1 MTGRLPIR
9 FGLAASKSGGQG
21 VFSCTA
27 KTGLPED
34 EVTLADLL
42 KGHGYRTHMVGCAP
56 SGFALCV
63 LISST
68 DGCRLCE
75 QQVASRRD
83 EGFPSAC
90 EGLRLVLGHPILR
103 GHGLRVQ

>member
-1 MTGRLPIR
+1 MALVHGQRLQFLQVGDCNAALLTGRLPIR

-56 SGFALCV
+56 VALRFD
-63 LISST
+63 L
-68 DGCRLCE
+68 L
-75 QQVASRRD
+75 
-83 EGFPSAC
+83 F
-90 EGLRLVLGHPILR
+90 
-103 GHGLRVQ
+103 